1 MANIKDIAKA
11 CGLSVATVSRVFNE
25 PQKVSPK
32 TRALVLETAEKL
44 NFSLNRV
51 ASALRSGR
59 SKSIGVLVPFINN
72 HVFASA
78 IKAMEEVFRA
88 AGYSLIISQSHE
100 SLAKETEALEN
111 FRRLQLDGVL
121 LSISKEREER
131 KQWEELRNFPAPLLL
146 FDRNIA
152 KEELPSVH
160 IDNLQAAFLA
170 TKHLMEQGSRS
181 LLHLGGNE
189 SLTIFRDRLAGFEKA
204 VEAEENVSAHLI
216 RNFDPRNEA
225 SNEAFKRLMEQDP
238 SIDAILAHGD
248 ISALHAIQFLEEM
261 GKKIPEDVA
270 VVGFGN
276 SRFCSYVSPALSSVD
291 QANEALGKLAA
302 EKLLRQ
308 LSDDTEKLESHILEA
323 ELVMRGSSLREPFRH

>member
-1 MANIKDIAKA
+1 MANIKDIANA

-32 TRALVLETAEKL
+32 TRFLVLETVEKL

-51 ASALRSGR
+51 ASALRSGK

-72 HVFASA
+72 HVFASS

-100 SLAKETEALEN
+100 SLEKEKEALEN

-121 LSISKEREER
+121 LSISKERE
-131 KQWEELRNFPAPLLL
+131 QVGNLEELISYPIPLLL
-146 FDRNIA
+146 FDRNMA
-152 KEELPSVH
+152 EEELPSVH
-160 IDNLQAAFLA
+160 IDNRQAAFLA
-170 TKHLMEQGSRS
+170 TQHLIEQGCGS

-189 SLTIFRDRLAGFEKA
+189 SLTIFRDRLKGFEMA
-204 VEAEENVSAHLI
+204 VEAREKVSANVL
-216 RNFDPRNEA
+216 RNFDPRSED
-225 SNEAFKRLMEQDP
+225 SNEAFKHLIEQDS

-248 ISALHAIQFLEEM
+248 ISALHAIQLLKEA

-276 SRFCSYVSPALSSVD
+276 SRFCSYVSPALSSID
-291 QANEALGKLAA
+291 QANEGLGKLAA
-302 EKLLRQ
+302 QKLLDQ
-308 LSDDTEKLESHILEA
+308 LSDEEGKMESYILDA
-323 ELVMRGSSLREPFRH
+323 ELIVRGSSLR

>member
-32 TRALVLETAEKL
+32 TRTLVLETAEKL

-100 SLAKETEALEN
+100 SLVKEAEALEN
-111 FRRLQLDGVL
+111 FKRLQLDGVL
-121 LSISKEREER
+121 LSISKEREEGD
-131 KQWEELRNFPAPLLL
+131 QWDDLRDFPVPLLL

-152 KEELPSVH
+152 KAEFPSVH
-160 IDNLQAAFLA
+160 IDNQEAAFLA
-170 TKHLMEQGSRS
+170 TRHLMEQGCKS

-189 SLTIFRDRLAGFEKA
+189 SLTIFRDRLMGFEKA
-204 VEAEENVSAHLI
+204 VGTEENVSAHVV
-216 RNFDPRNEA
+216 RNFDPRNKE
-225 SNEAFKRLMEQDP
+225 SNAAFKQLMEQDP
-238 SIDAILAHGD
+238 SIDAILSHGD
-248 ISALHAIQFLEEM
+248 ISALHAIQLLEEM

-276 SRFCSYVSPALSSVD
+276 SRFCSYVSPALTSVD

-302 EKLLRQ
+302 EKLLEQ
-308 LSDDTEKLESHILEA
+308 LSDEKGKMESHVLAA
-323 ELVMRGSSLREPFRH
+323 ELVVRGSSLR

>member
-100 SLAKETEALEN
+100 SLEKEEEALEN

-121 LSISKEREER
+121 LSISKEREKLDR
-131 KQWEELRNFPAPLLL
+131 WEDLRDFPVPLLL

-152 KEELPSVH
+152 KEKLPSVH
-160 IDNLQAAFLA
+160 IDNQEAAFLA
-170 TKHLMEQGSRS
+170 TQHLIEQGCTY

-189 SLTIFRDRLAGFEKA
+189 SLTIFRDRLRGFEKA
-204 VEAEENVSAHLI
+204 VEAREDVSSHVLH
-216 RNFDPRNEA
+216 NFDPRNED
-225 SNEAFKRLMEQDP
+225 SNEAFKQLMKQSS

-248 ISALHAIQFLEEM
+248 ISALHAIQFLEKG
-261 GKKIPEDVA
+261 GKRIPEDVA

-276 SRFCSYVSPALSSVD
+276 SRFCSYVSPALSSID

-302 EKLLRQ
+302 QKLLDQ
-308 LSDDTEKLESHILEA
+308 LSNETGKMESQILTA
-323 ELVMRGSSLREPFRH
+323 ELVVRGSSLREPFRH

>member
-1 MANIKDIAKA
+1 MANLKDIAKA

-44 NFSLNRV
+44 NFSLNQV
-51 ASALRSGR
+51 ASALRSGK
-59 SKSIGVLVPFINN
+59 SKSIGVLLPFINN

-88 AGYSLIISQSHE
+88 AAYSLIISQSHE
-100 SLAKETEALEN
+100 SLEKEEEALEN

-121 LSISKEREER
+121 LSISKERER
-131 KQWEELRNFPAPLLL
+131 MGKWDTLKNFPAPLLL

-152 KEELPSVH
+152 NDEIPSVH
-160 IDNLQAAFLA
+160 IDNILAAYTA
-170 TKHLMEQGSRS
+170 TMHLIEQGCTS

-189 SLTIFRDRLAGFEKA
+189 SLTIFQERLEGFEKA
-204 VEAEENVSAHLI
+204 VQSEKNVKGSLI
-216 RNFDPRNEA
+216 RDFDPRSEE
-225 SNEAFKRLMEQDP
+225 SNRVFRKLLGRN
-238 SIDAILAHGD
+238 SGIDAILAHGD
-248 ISALHAIQFLEEM
+248 IAALHAIQLLQEL

-276 SRFCSYVSPALSSVD
+276 SRFCSYISPGLSSVD

-302 EKLLRQ
+302 QKLLAQ
-308 LSDDTEKLESHILEA
+308 LEGRTERMDSHVLTA
-323 ELVMRGSSLREPFRH
+323 ELVVRGSSLRESYRH

>member
-59 SKSIGVLVPFINN
+59 SKNIGVLVPFINN

-78 IKAMEEVFRA
+78 IKAMEEVFRLS
-88 AGYSLIISQSHE
+88 GYSLIISQSHE
-100 SLAKETEALEN
+100 SLAKELEALEN
-111 FRRLQLDGVL
+111 FKRLQLEGVL
-121 LSISKEREER
+121 LSISKEREE
-131 KQWEELRNFPAPLLL
+131 KGEWGDLQNFPAPLLL
-146 FDRNIA
+146 FDRNVA
-152 KEELPSVH
+152 KEEFPSVH
-160 IDNLQAAFLA
+160 IDNQEAAYLA
-170 TKHLMEQGSRS
+170 TKHLMEQGCRS
-181 LLHLGGNE
+181 LVHLGGNE
-189 SLTIFRDRLAGFEKA
+189 SLTIFRDRVAGFKKA
-204 VEAEENVSAHLI
+204 VDTRENITAHVL
-216 RNFDPRNEA
+216 RNFDPRNGN
-225 SNEAFKRLMEQDP
+225 SNSAFKRLMEEDP
-238 SIDAILAHGD
+238 SVDAILAHGD
-248 ISALHAIQFLEEM
+248 ISALHAIQLLEKM

-302 EKLLRQ
+302 QKLLEQ
-308 LSDDTEKLESHILEA
+308 LSDEEESMESHILEA
-323 ELVMRGSSLREPFRH
+323 KLLVRGSSLREPFRH